1 MSPHIQ
7 PQNLQGLP
15 CGAAIDGHAD
25 TCPVCHNGIRPIYLG
40 VDSINERKFVERLLR
55 CPREECQRLFIA
67 YYQYSD
73 FSDIYLFKLC
83 LPVEP
88 EEVEFSDVVRE
99 ISPDYCSIY
108 NDAHKAEQRGYS
120 QVCGPGYRKALEF
133 LVKDF
138 LSRDKTPEQ
147 KDEIEK
153 LPLVACVKKYVNDAR
168 LKAVAERAAWL
179 GNDETHYVRKW
190 EDKDLEDLKK
200 FIQLTEYWI
209 ESEHLTRE
217 SIAEMPE
224 GKKSGG

>member
-1 MSPHIQ
+1 MNIAAQ
-7 PQNLQGLP
+7 DLYGLRV
-15 CGAAIDGHAD
+15 GATIDGQPD
-25 TCPVCHNGIRPIYLG
+25 TCPVCHRGIRPIHLQLDTIIEKAL
-40 VDSINERKFVERLLR
+40 VQRVFR
-55 CPREECQRLFIA
+55 CPRENCQLIFIA
-67 YYQYSD
+67 FYQYD
-73 FSDIYLFKLC
+73 PYMDNYLFKVC

-88 EEVEFSDVVRE
+88 VGSKFSDVVKE
-99 ISPDYCSIY
+99 ISPDYCSIC
-108 NDAHKAEQRGYS
+108 DEAHKAEQSGYL

-138 LSRDKTPEQ
+138 VSRGKTAEEQ
-147 KDEIEK
+147 EDIEK

-168 LKAVAERAAWL
+168 LKTVAERAAWL

-190 EDKDLEDLKK
+190 ETKDLQDLKR

-224 GKKSGG
+224 GKK